1 MAAHRQVNMKS
12 ERDTDHSTLAAG
24 ATLWLRTVVLSASL
38 LAASAAAAQT
48 ISSGAPAQSA
58 PACASYGGWV
68 DVRSG
73 RSIDREGLFRYLA
86 SRRTIV
92 LLGESHT
99 EMDHH
104 LWQLGTLAALQGR
117 GANLVIG
124 FEAFPRRLQSVLNDW
139 VDGKLT
145 DAAFLKASEW
155 QQVWGYDSALYM
167 PLFRFARL
175 NRIPMI
181 ALNVER
187 RLVLQ
192 VGQRGWESV
201 PVTER
206 EGLSDPAP
214 ASAAYQRVLAR
225 AYLAKKTLQPGA
237 TNRAAQGPDLPEPD
251 EAELTEAMNEPEF
264 KRFVEAQ
271 LTWDRAMAEALA
283 EARQNFANA
292 VVVGI
297 LGSGHVAGGHGVPRQ
312 LRALGI
318 YEPASL
324 IPATVDVACTL
335 IGAGYADAIF
345 TLPRADETPPSEQ
358 PHLGVLL
365 GEGEGSPRI
374 DRVVNDSV
382 AEIAGLKAGDQV
394 VRAAGL
400 PMRSIEDLTEVV
412 ARQAPGTWLPLSIR
426 RDGHEIDIIAK
437 FPPRRT
443 N

>member
-1 MAAHRQVNMKS
+1 
-12 ERDTDHSTLAAG
+12 
-24 ATLWLRTVVLSASL
+24 
-38 LAASAAAAQT
+38 
-48 ISSGAPAQSA
+48 
-58 PACASYGGWV
+58 
-68 DVRSG
+68 
-73 RSIDREGLFRYLA
+73 
-86 SRRTIV
+86 V

-99 EMDHH
+99 DVDHH
-104 LWQLGTLAALQGR
+104 LWQLNTLAALHGR

-139 VDGKLT
+139 VEGKLT

-155 QQVWGYDSALYM
+155 RQVWGYDSALYM

-206 EGLSDPAP
+206 EGISDPAP
-214 ASAAYQRVLAR
+214 ASVAYLRVLAR
-225 AYLAKKTLQPGA
+225 AYLAKKTMQPGA
-237 TNRAAQGPDLPEPD
+237 ADRAAQGPNLPELD
-251 EAELTEAMNEPEF
+251 EAEFTEAMKEPEF

-283 EARQNFANA
+283 EARQNFGNA

-324 IPATVDVACTL
+324 IPAAVDIACTL
-335 IGAGYADAIF
+335 IGTGYADAIL
-345 TLPRADETPPSEQ
+345 TLPRTDKAPPPEK
-358 PHLGVLL
+358 PRLGVLL
-365 GEGEGSPRI
+365 GEGDASPRI
-374 DRVVNDSV
+374 DRVVDDSV

-400 PMRSIEDLTEVV
+400 AMRSAEDLMEVV
-412 ARQAPGTWLPLSIR
+412 DRQAPGTWLPLSIR
-426 RDGHEIDIIAK
+426 RDGQEIDIIAK
-437 FPPRRT
+437 FPTSRA

>member
-1 MAAHRQVNMKS
+1 MKS
-12 ERDTDHSTLAAG
+12 ERASDHSTLAADP
-24 ATLWLRTVVLSASL
+24 TLWLRIVVLFASL
-38 LAASAAAAQT
+38 MAAVGPATAQT
-48 ISSGAPAQSA
+48 SSSDPPSSGTPAQSTS
-58 PACASYGGWV
+58 ACASYGGWV

-86 SRRTIV
+86 SRRTVV

-99 EMDHH
+99 DVEHH
-104 LWQLGTLAALQGR
+104 LWQLNTLAALQGR
-117 GANLVIG
+117 GANLVTG

-139 VDGKLT
+139 VEGKLT
-145 DAAFLKASEW
+145 DTAFLKASEW
-155 QQVWGYDSALYM
+155 RQVWGYDSALYM

-192 VGQRGWESV
+192 VGQQGWESV

-214 ASAAYQRVLAR
+214 ASVAYQRVLAR
-225 AYLAKKTLQPGA
+225 AYLAKKALQPGA
-237 TNRAAQGPDLPEPD
+237 PDRVTQGPDLLELD
-251 EAELTEAMNEPEF
+251 EAGLMEALKEREF
-264 KRFVEAQ
+264 KHFVEAQ

-283 EARQNFANA
+283 EARQNFGNA
-292 VVVGI
+292 VVVAI
-297 LGSGHVAGGHGVPRQ
+297 LGTGHVAGGHGVPRQ

-324 IPATVDVACTL
+324 IPAAVDIACALVGT
-335 IGAGYADAIF
+335 GYADAIF
-345 TLPRADETPPSEQ
+345 TLPRADEAPPPEQ

-365 GEGEGSPRI
+365 GEGDGSPRV
-374 DRVVNDSV
+374 DQVVNDSV

-400 PMRSIEDLTEVV
+400 AMRSAEDLMEVV
-412 ARQAPGTWLPLSIR
+412 ARQAPGTWLPLSIQ
-426 RDGHEIDIIAK
+426 RDGQEVDIVAK
-437 FPPRRT
+437 FPPPKA

>member
-1 MAAHRQVNMKS
+1 MKNELAS
-12 ERDTDHSTLAAG
+12 DHSTLAADS
-24 ATLWLRTVVLSASL
+24 TLWLRTVVLSASL
-38 LAASAAAAQT
+38 VAAVGSAQT
-48 ISSGAPAQSA
+48 SSRGAPAQSA

-86 SRRTIV
+86 SKRTVV

-99 EMDHH
+99 DVDHH
-104 LWQLGTLAALQGR
+104 LWQLNTLAALQGR

-139 VDGKLT
+139 VEGKLT

-155 QQVWGYDSALYM
+155 RQVWGYDSALYM

-192 VGQRGWESV
+192 VGQQGWESV

-214 ASAAYQRVLAR
+214 ASVAYQRVLAR

-237 TNRAAQGPDLPEPD
+237 TDRGAQGPDLPALD
-251 EAELTEAMNEPEF
+251 EAELTEAMKEPEF

-271 LTWDRAMAEALA
+271 LTWDRAIAEALA
-283 EARQNFANA
+283 EARQNFGNA

-324 IPATVDVACTL
+324 IPAAVDMACTL
-335 IGAGYADAIF
+335 IGTGYADAIF
-345 TLPRADETPPSEQ
+345 TLPRTDEAPPAEQ
-358 PHLGVLL
+358 PRLGVLL
-365 GEGEGSPRI
+365 GERDGSPRI
-374 DRVVNDSV
+374 DQVVNDSV

-400 PMRSIEDLTEVV
+400 AMRSAEDLMEVV
-412 ARQAPGTWLPLSIR
+412 ARQAPGTWLPLGIQ
-426 RDGHEIDIIAK
+426 RDGQEIEIIAK
-437 FPPRRT
+437 FPPPRA

>member
-1 MAAHRQVNMKS
+1 MKS
-12 ERDTDHSTLAAG
+12 ERASDHSTTAADL
-24 ATLWLRTVVLSASL
+24 TLRLRTVVLSASL
-38 LAASAAAAQT
+38 VAAVGPAIAQT
-48 ISSGAPAQSA
+48 SSSAPPSSGAPAQSA
-58 PACASYGGWV
+58 SACASYGGWV

-86 SRRTIV
+86 SKRTVV

-99 EMDHH
+99 DADHH
-104 LWQLGTLAALQGR
+104 LWQLNTLAALQGR

-139 VDGKLT
+139 VEGKLT

-181 ALNVER
+181 ALNVEQ

-192 VGQRGWESV
+192 VGQQGWESV

-206 EGLSDPAP
+206 EGLSDPVP
-214 ASAAYQRVLAR
+214 ASVAYQRVLAR
-225 AYLAKKTLQPGA
+225 AYLEKKALQSGA
-237 TNRAAQGPDLPEPD
+237 TDRTAQEPRLPELD
-251 EAELTEAMNEPEF
+251 EAELTEAMKEPEF

-324 IPATVDVACTL
+324 IPAAVDTACLL
-335 IGAGYADAIF
+335 IGTGYADAIF
-345 TLPRADETPPSEQ
+345 TLPRADEAPPPEQ

-365 GEGEGSPRI
+365 GEGDGSPRI

-400 PMRSIEDLTEVV
+400 AMRSANDLTEVV

-426 RDGHEIDIIAK
+426 RDGQEIDIVAK
-437 FPPRRT
+437 FPPPT
-443 N
+443 AN

>member
-1 MAAHRQVNMKS
+1 
-12 ERDTDHSTLAAG
+12 
-24 ATLWLRTVVLSASL
+24 
-38 LAASAAAAQT
+38 
-48 ISSGAPAQSA
+48 
-58 PACASYGGWV
+58 
-68 DVRSG
+68 
-73 RSIDREGLFRYLA
+73 LFRYLA
-86 SRRTIV
+86 SKRTVV

-99 EMDHH
+99 DADHH
-104 LWQLGTLAALQGR
+104 LWQLNTLAALQGR

-139 VDGKLT
+139 VEGKLT

-181 ALNVER
+181 ALNVEQ

-192 VGQRGWESV
+192 VGQHGWESV

-206 EGLSDPAP
+206 EGLSDPVP
-214 ASAAYQRVLAR
+214 ASVAYQRVLAR
-225 AYLAKKTLQPGA
+225 AYLEKKALQSGA
-237 TNRAAQGPDLPEPD
+237 TDRTAQEPRLPELD
-251 EAELTEAMNEPEF
+251 EAELTEAMKEPEF

-324 IPATVDVACTL
+324 IPAAVDTACLL
-335 IGAGYADAIF
+335 IGTGYADAIF
-345 TLPRADETPPSEQ
+345 TLPRADEAPPPEQ

-365 GEGEGSPRI
+365 GEGDGSPRI

-400 PMRSIEDLTEVV
+400 AMRSANDLTEVV

-426 RDGHEIDIIAK
+426 RDGQEIDIVAK
-437 FPPRRT
+437 FPPPT
-443 N
+443 AN

>member
-1 MAAHRQVNMKS
+1 MKS
-12 ERDTDHSTLAAG
+12 ELASDHSTLAADP
-24 ATLWLRTVVLSASL
+24 TLWLRIVVLSASL
-38 LAASAAAAQT
+38 VAAVGPATAQT
-48 ISSGAPAQSA
+48 NSSTPPSSGAPTQSA
-58 PACASYGGWV
+58 SACASYGGWV

-86 SRRTIV
+86 SKRTVV

-99 EMDHH
+99 DADHH
-104 LWQLGTLAALQGR
+104 LWQLNTLAALQGR

-139 VDGKLT
+139 VEGKLT

-155 QQVWGYDSALYM
+155 QRVWGYDSALYM

-181 ALNVER
+181 ALNVEQ

-192 VGQRGWESV
+192 VGQHGWESV

-206 EGLSDPAP
+206 EGLSDPVP
-214 ASAAYQRVLAR
+214 ASVAYQRVLAR
-225 AYLAKKTLQPGA
+225 AYPEKKALQSGA
-237 TNRAAQGPDLPEPD
+237 TDRTAQEPGLPELD
-251 EAELTEAMNEPEF
+251 AELTEAMKEPEF

-324 IPATVDVACTL
+324 IPAAVDTACLL
-335 IGAGYADAIF
+335 IGTGYADAIF
-345 TLPRADETPPSEQ
+345 TLPRADEAPPPEQ
-358 PHLGVLL
+358 APLGVLL
-365 GEGEGSPRI
+365 GEGDGSPRV
-374 DRVVNDSV
+374 DQVVNDSV

-394 VRAAGL
+394 VGAAGL
-400 PMRSIEDLTEVV
+400 VMRSTEDLMEVV

-426 RDGHEIDIIAK
+426 RDGQQIDVVAK
-437 FPPRRT
+437 FPPPQA